1 MSLSKLIKAKKE
13 AKKKKEKSNNQ
24 KNIAMGT
31 TVGIFAG
38 IAAGILLAPKSGK
51 ETRES
56 LKESTNELS
65 ITAKDKTIEV
75 KNKISK
81 YLKEKKDEKAR
92 LAAAIEADNKTATIE
107 DIML

>member
-13 AKKKKEKSNNQ
+13 AKKKKEIINNQ
-24 KNIAMGT
+24 KKIAMGA

-65 ITAKDKTIEV
+65 TTAKDKTIEV
-75 KNKISK
+75 KNKISN